1 MENRRAVPLH
11 FTQFSFDCN
20 RSATKPEL
28 NSPTKAFV
36 VSLDKPYPVR
46 RVREDDDAETKKC
59 SNCAAEESLRADD
72 GTSISDAPEQVG
84 FLEPAEVVGPC
95 VLRDYMKILSLLRFD
110 LRFFLFVF
118 LLPTVLRADD
128 ARPTET
134 TAAQDAPVSYSS
146 LYVKV
151 HLKSKIRASAL
162 KSGDVVP
169 GKLAR
174 SVYSGGRELLPAGSP
189 VNLVVDKL
197 ERRRRAPSDHW
208 PWVMKVFTPRHE
220 TYPTFQSAQV
230 LLADGGEVHLRVSLM
245 SIGPEVE
252 VQAKPKKGKSGRR
265 PETLGETDSN
275 LAAPP
280 ATSHNKLEEDSK
292 PSTSAPTANFDAVIL
307 RGEELPPTLQE
318 PSPTLPAG
326 TVTVAAGTQAK
337 VILLGTVSASKNRM
351 GDRFQA
357 RLVEP
362 VYAGHILVLPE
373 GTIFEGRVT
382 NSMGPR
388 MLSRSGSVRLS
399 FTGVTNSGGDP
410 EPIAASVTGV
420 GLDRRSHTRIDSEG
434 QLRGDRPGKAWML
447 MNIGVTGGISKEAD
461 DAAQLLIEAIVSS
474 ATDVSTAGT
483 ARIAGACASGL
494 FMLTR
499 HGRDVVLPKFTE
511 INIMFD
517 RPASLRATQLLP
529 VAEKSKP

>member
-1 MENRRAVPLH
+1 
-11 FTQFSFDCN
+11 
-20 RSATKPEL
+20 
-28 NSPTKAFV
+28 
-36 VSLDKPYPVR
+36 
-46 RVREDDDAETKKC
+46 
-59 SNCAAEESLRADD
+59 
-72 GTSISDAPEQVG
+72 
-84 FLEPAEVVGPC
+84 
-95 VLRDYMKILSLLRFD
+95 
-110 LRFFLFVF
+110 
-118 LLPTVLRADD
+118 
-128 ARPTET
+128 
-134 TAAQDAPVSYSS
+134 
-146 LYVKV
+146 
-151 HLKSKIRASAL
+151 
-162 KSGDVVP
+162 
-169 GKLAR
+169 
-174 SVYSGGRELLPAGSP
+174 
-189 VNLVVDKL
+189 
-197 ERRRRAPSDHW
+197 
-208 PWVMKVFTPRHE
+208 MKVFTPRHE

-230 LLADGGEVHLRVSLM
+230 LLASGGEVHLRVSLM
-245 SIGPEVE
+245 SIGQEVE
-252 VQAKPKKGKSGRR
+252 VQAKPKKRKSGQR
-265 PETLGETDSN
+265 PETPGETDSN

-280 ATSHNKLEEDSK
+280 ATSQKKLEEYSNT
-292 PSTSAPTANFDAVIL
+292 STSAPMANFDAVISK
-307 RGEELPPTLQE
+307 GEELPPTLQE

-337 VILLGTVSASKNRM
+337 VVLLGTVSASKSRA

-362 VYAGHILVLPE
+362 VYAGHTLVLPE

-399 FTGVTNSGGDP
+399 FTDVTSSDGEH

-420 GLDRRSHTRIDSEG
+420 GLDGRSHTRIDSEG

-447 MNIGVTGGISKEAD
+447 MNMGVTGGISKEAD

-529 VAEKSKP
+529 AAEKSMQTQTATWDTEQVSH